1 MIILSLETSGNVCGV
16 ALSNDN
22 QVIAEY
28 SVKGNNLHDKL
39 CAELIRRVIGDFDLR
54 ISDID
59 AVAISSGPGS
69 FTGLRIGASIAKA
82 LCFKSDEDEIVPKL
96 ISVPTLTAYANN
108 FLENTNLFEKNKIL
122 VAIKAQK
129 DSLYYQTFDIN
140 NNISEI
146 ILESTENFE
155 KIDFSEY
162 IKIGPYFQTDLNNSI
177 DYNEYSARYIAKLAY
192 QLFNSNQFVQPEKFT
207 PLYIQ
212 EFKVKTNRKQLEI

>member
-39 CAELIRRVIGDFDLR
+39 CAELIRRIINDFDYK

-59 AVAISSGPGS
+59 AIALSSGPGS

-82 LCFKSDEDEIVPKL
+82 LCFKSDEDEIVPKM
-96 ISVPTLTAYANN
+96 ISVPTLSAFANN
-108 FLENTNLFEKNKIL
+108 FLDIINLHEKNKIL

-129 DSLYYQTFDIN
+129 DSLYYQTFD
-140 NNISEI
+140 NNINQSEI
-146 ILESTENFE
+146 ILESTEIFE
-155 KIDFSEY
+155 KIDFSDY
-162 IKIGPYFQTDLNNSI
+162 YKIGPYFQTDENNI
-177 DYNEYSARYIAKLAY
+177 KYYNEYSAKSIAKLAIRLY
-192 QLFNSNQFVQPEKFT
+192 NSNQFVQPESFT

-212 EFKVKTNRKQLEI
+212 EFRVKTHRKQLEI